1 MPRGPQE
8 PQTRDAAGR
17 GSPPPA
23 PRSTRGHL
31 RARSALGSR
40 RGPGPPGRCPRVRW
54 VSQPPPPRGRLCARP
69 HPARDTSGCA
79 PATGAGLPPRPPPSL
94 PCTGGFGSHGNLDT
108 ARRRAAGAAAQLGAR
123 SRSRSERGGVGWGGE
138 GPAAG
143 AAQRPSPSPQPRGGA
158 GRGRGGESAPSRARG
173 GHAGTAPQG
182 RAVRADQGGTRA
194 AAAPAPP

>member
-23 PRSTRGHL
+23 PRPTRGHL
-31 RARSALGSR
+31 RAQSALGSR

-54 VSQPPPPRGRLCARP
+54 VSQPRPLRGRLCARP

-79 PATGAGLPPRPPPSL
+79 PATGAGLPPPRPPSCAQAGLVP
-94 PCTGGFGSHGNLDT
+94 T
-108 ARRRAAGAAAQLGAR
+108 ATWTPPRAAPREPQPSWGQGHGHGHAQRGGRGGAR
-123 SRSRSERGGVGWGGE
+123 SRPH
-138 GPAAG
+138 PAA
-143 AAQRPSPSPQPRGGA
+143 SPQPPAPGRGA
-158 GRGRGGESAPSRARG
+158 G
-173 GHAGTAPQG
+173 AGTRVSPDPPGPAEATRGLPPASQG

-194 AAAPAPP
+194 TVAPAPP

>member
-23 PRSTRGHL
+23 PRPTRGHL

-54 VSQPPPPRGRLCARP
+54 VSQPRPPRGRLCARS

-123 SRSRSERGGVGWGGE
+123 SRSRSERGE
-138 GPAAG
+138 
-143 AAQRPSPSPQPRGGA
+143 
-158 GRGRGGESAPSRARG
+158 GRG
-173 GHAGTAPQG
+173 Q
-182 RAVRADQGGTRA
+182 Q
-194 AAAPAPP
+194 PAPPSGLPPAPSPGEGRGAGAGAGGRVRTLPGPRRPRRDCHPGARGPR